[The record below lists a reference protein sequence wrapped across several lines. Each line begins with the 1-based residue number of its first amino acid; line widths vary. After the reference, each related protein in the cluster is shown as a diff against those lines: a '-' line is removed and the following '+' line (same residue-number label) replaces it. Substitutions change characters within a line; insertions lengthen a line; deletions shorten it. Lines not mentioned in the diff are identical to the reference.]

1 MPKEIMDR
9 APSSADDAL
18 ADDGREKPG
27 IAYASTSDLR
37 GFPMSPNGTALGI
50 GRPTSQPPLEQPLPG
65 TRFSAEQY
73 AEAEKMVK
81 RLEDGRPHPRDGATP
96 AWPLAVPSQLP
107 QPARD
112 PRNERPTVPV
122 RAGGLTAP
130 APGSLSTHRTSST
143 PLPIPRRSVNGLMWL
158 GGAAGALSAAA
169 AIGFALL
176 ARAPSEGPRSQA
188 APTATP
194 SVTAEGARTLA
205 LTSSVPVST
214 RPSPVAAMPPSSAT
228 TGSAPART
236 LATPAPIS
244 PPRSPARAAPVSTHE
259 RVLDTLDKEDP

>member
-1 MPKEIMDR
+1 MPKEITDR

-50 GRPTSQPPLEQPLPG
+50 GRSTSQPPLEQPLPG

-96 AWPLAVPSQLP
+96 AWPLAAPSQVP

-112 PRNERPTVPV
+112 PRNERPTLPM
-122 RAGGLTAP
+122 RAGAVRAP
-130 APGSLSTHRTSST
+130 APGPPTGRRTTST
-143 PLPIPRRSVNGLMWL
+143 PLPPPRRSVNGLMWL
-158 GGAAGALSAAA
+158 GGAAGALSAGA
-169 AIGFALL
+169 AIGLALL
-176 ARAPSEGPRSQA
+176 AHGPSDSPRSQA

-194 SVTAEGARTLA
+194 SVTAEAARTQD

-214 RPSPVAAMPPSSAT
+214 RPSPVAAMPPSSTT
-228 TGSAPART
+228 TGSAPPRT
-236 LATPAPIS
+236 PVTPAPIS
-244 PPRSPARAAPVSTHE
+244 PPRSPPRTAPVSTHE